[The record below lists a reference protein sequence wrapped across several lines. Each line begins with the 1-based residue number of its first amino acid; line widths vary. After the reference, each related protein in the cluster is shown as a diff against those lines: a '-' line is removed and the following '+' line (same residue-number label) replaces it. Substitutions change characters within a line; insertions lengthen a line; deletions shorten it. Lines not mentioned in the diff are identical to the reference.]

1 MPYRYLAFDGS
12 GRERQGVLDV
22 ESESAAERTLW
33 DRGLTIVDLQPAR
46 ASIDLAQWFPTVLGP
61 RRQDVI
67 IFTEQMANL
76 VESGVGIV
84 QALDLLSEEVGN
96 NSFRRVLKR
105 IADDLRLGSPF
116 SDALGRHPLVFPP
129 IYRRMVEVGER
140 TGNIGFVLR
149 QMAVYMEKEQAISRK
164 IRSATSYPLFLL
176 VMASIVVL
184 IVMNFT
190 LPPLL
195 SLYDEF
201 DATLPLPTKIMIA
214 VANFMLA
221 YRFYLFIGAA
231 LLALLVAWY
240 ITTRTGRRQLDTLLI
255 RTPVIGPI
263 NTQGAVAR
271 FSRSLSTLLHAGV
284 PLPESLELGKDIVD
298 NVILKRAVEKLRQ
311 ETLQGRGLSG
321 PIADSRYFPRLL
333 AQLVRVGEE
342 TGTLD
347 TNLATLADFYEEEV
361 DRSLKRL
368 TDILEPGLI
377 IVVGTIVAFVAI
389 SVILP
394 MYSLLQNIR

>member
-1 MPYRYLAFDGS
+1 MPYRYLAFDAA
-12 GRERQGVLDV
+12 GRQRQGVLDV

-33 DRGLTIVDLQPAR
+33 DRGLTIVDLKPTR
-46 ASIDLAQWFPTVLGP
+46 ASLDMAQLFPTFLGP
-61 RRQDVI
+61 KRQDVI
-67 IFTEQMANL
+67 ILTEQMANL

-84 QALDLLSEEVGN
+84 AALDLLADEVSN
-96 NSFRRVLKR
+96 KAFRQVLKR
-105 IADDLRLGSPF
+105 IADDLRLGSSF
-116 SDALGRHPLVFPP
+116 SEALSRHPLVFPP

-140 TGNIGFVLR
+140 TGNVGFVLR
-149 QMAVYMEKEQAISRK
+149 QLSGYMQKEQNISRK

-176 VMASIVVL
+176 VMAAIVVL

-201 DATLPLPTKIMIA
+201 DATLPLPTKILMGTA
-214 VANFMLA
+214 TFLLT
-221 YRFYLFIGAA
+221 YRFYLFVGAA
-231 LLALLVAWY
+231 LLVILVAWY
-240 ITTRTGRRQLDTLLI
+240 ITTPTGRHQFDRLLI
-255 RTPVIGPI
+255 RSPVIGRI

-271 FSRSLSTLLHAGV
+271 LSRSLSTLLSAGV
-284 PLPESLELGKDIVD
+284 SLPESLELGMDIVD
-298 NVILKRAVEKLRQ
+298 NTVLSQAVERLRQ

-321 PIADSRYFPRLL
+321 PISQSSYFPRML
-333 AQLVRVGEE
+333 AQMVRVGEE

-347 TNLATLADFYEEEV
+347 THLATLADFYEEEV

-377 IVVGTIVAFVAI
+377 IFVGLIVAFVAI